1 MHLGQIYHLSGAEDL
16 DGELCNASPLGT
28 CLRGCGRYW
37 CLKADINVED
47 VTVPSH
53 YYDAFVSHEWG
64 SSGLLK
70 VLTLAPWLRFVG
82 HQA

>member
-1 MHLGQIYHLSGAEDL
+1 MHLGHGRFTTCRVLAEDL
-16 DGELCNASPLGT
+16 DGELCRATPLGT

-37 CLKADINVED
+37 SLKADINVED

-70 VLTLAPWLRFVG
+70 VLTLAPWFCF
-82 HQA
+82 